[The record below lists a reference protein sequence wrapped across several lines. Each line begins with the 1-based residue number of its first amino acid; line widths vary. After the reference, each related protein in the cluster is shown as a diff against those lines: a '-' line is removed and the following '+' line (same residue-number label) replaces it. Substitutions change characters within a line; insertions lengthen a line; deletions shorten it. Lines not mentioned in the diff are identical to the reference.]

1 MMQNIRD
8 RILNFFD
15 ALSCRAGFFLH
26 RLRTPASKIP
36 PPRQD
41 VIRGTSHSIIVVTPP
56 DPEIFR
62 EAMFILQ
69 DDYMRRS
76 NLGKEELL
84 RQARDAAED
93 YTLRFVPPVKR
104 SRPWLLYLLPAFTGA
119 LGFLAARWI

>member
-1 MMQNIRD
+1 MMQNIHD

-15 ALSCRAGFFLH
+15 ELSCRAGFFFH
-26 RLRTPASKIP
+26 RLRTPAPKSSL
-36 PPRQD
+36 PRQE

-76 NLGKEELL
+76 DAGKEDLL

-93 YTLRFVPPVKR
+93 YTLRFVPPVKK